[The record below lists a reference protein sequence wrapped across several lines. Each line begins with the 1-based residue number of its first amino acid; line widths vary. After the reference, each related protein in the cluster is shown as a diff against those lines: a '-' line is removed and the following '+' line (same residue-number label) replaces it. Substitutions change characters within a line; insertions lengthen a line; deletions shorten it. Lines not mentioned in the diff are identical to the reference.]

1 MTAVFATSGFAL
13 STWFSRVPAVR
24 DNLHASTAQMS
35 ILLLGLSVGSIAGL
49 SLAPTMIARWDTRG
63 GLFMSL
69 GLTALGLLLTG
80 VATDTYPSLAG
91 GCAALAVFGFANGST
106 DVLMNV
112 EGTRAEKA
120 IGQTRLPLMHGFFSV
135 GTIVGA
141 LLGAL
146 ASALTVPVSIHLSAM
161 AAVTMVVGG
170 LAVARL
176 PRSDTAELPA
186 AETGEPSTDLGG
198 GWLDVRLL
206 FVGIILAGAAF
217 AEGAGNDWISLAAV
231 DGHAFTNASGAYI
244 YGCFVAAMTVGRLA
258 GGRLLDRYSGAAVL
272 AVLAAVG
279 IVGVV
284 LMILG
289 TGPVLVVAGT
299 LLWGLGL
306 SLGFPVCIS
315 AAADH
320 PTHAARRVSAV
331 SICGYATFLVG
342 PPAIGFIGEHS
353 GILSALWLVAADL
366 TIALLCTPAIR
377 RSSGRIECK

>member
-35 ILLLGLSVGSIAGL
+35 ILLLGMSVGSIAGL
-49 SLAPTMIARWDTRG
+49 SLAPTIIARWDTRR

-91 GCAALAVFGFANGST
+91 GCAALAIFGFANGST

-161 AAVTMVVGG
+161 AVVTLVVGG

-186 AETGEPSTDLGG
+186 AEAGEPSTDLGG
-198 GWLDVRLL
+198 
-206 FVGIILAGAAF
+206 
-217 AEGAGNDWISLAAV
+217 
-231 DGHAFTNASGAYI
+231 
-244 YGCFVAAMTVGRLA
+244 CFSSESSSPEQHSPKARATTGYRWQRSTV
-258 GGRLLDRYSGAAVL
+258 
-272 AVLAAVG
+272 
-279 IVGVV
+279 
-284 LMILG
+284 
-289 TGPVLVVAGT
+289 
-299 LLWGLGL
+299 
-306 SLGFPVCIS
+306 
-315 AAADH
+315 
-320 PTHAARRVSAV
+320 THS
-331 SICGYATFLVG
+331 
-342 PPAIGFIGEHS
+342 P
-353 GILSALWLVAADL
+353 
-366 TIALLCTPAIR
+366 TPAAPTSTAA
-377 RSSGRIECK
+377 SSRP

>member
-1 MTAVFATSGFAL
+1 
-13 STWFSRVPAVR
+13 
-24 DNLHASTAQMS
+24 MS

-49 SLAPTMIARWDTRG
+49 SLAPTIIARWDTRR

-198 GWLDVRLL
+198 GWFDVRLL
-206 FVGIILAGAAF
+206 FVGIILRRSSIRRRRGQRLDIAGSCRRSR
-217 AEGAGNDWISLAAV
+217 I
-231 DGHAFTNASGAYI
+231 HQRRR
-244 YGCFVAAMTVGRLA
+244 RLHL
-258 GGRLLDRYSGAAVL
+258 RLLRRGHDRRTAGRRSAAGQVQRGRRPGRACRRRHRRSGSDDPRHGSRSGRRRNP
-272 AVLAAVG
+272 AVG
-279 IVGVV
+279 
-284 LMILG
+284 
-289 TGPVLVVAGT
+289 A
-299 LLWGLGL
+299 GL

-315 AAADH
+315 TAADH

-353 GILSALWLVAADL
+353 GILSALWLVAAAL
-366 TIALLCTPAIR
+366 AIALLCTPAIR
-377 RSSGRIECK
+377 RPSGRIECK